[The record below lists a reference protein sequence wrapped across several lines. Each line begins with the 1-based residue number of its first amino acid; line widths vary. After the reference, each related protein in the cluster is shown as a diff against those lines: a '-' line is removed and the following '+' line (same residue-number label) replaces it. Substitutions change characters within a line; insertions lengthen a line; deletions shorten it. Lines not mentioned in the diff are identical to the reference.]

1 MRTHSLIKK
10 AMADLG
16 MPLLFAT
23 LGYALLYVAASPVIV
38 PLRNLVSLISLD
50 STTDPDAAMDS
61 TDLFA
66 GSQAEA
72 GETIKAS
79 SITFPTF
86 GDRFGNISIKGTSVD
101 APLYFGDSNTILKN
115 GVGQYNGS
123 LFPGC
128 GSTVLVGGH
137 NNSYFNGL
145 KSVKVGNTI
154 TLKTN
159 YGVYTYKVTKT
170 AVLPATDKSAYDLK
184 ATQENLVLYTC
195 YPFDMLGLT
204 PNRYFV
210 YADYVSGPRVLLD
223 Q

>member
-1 MRTHSLIKK
+1 M
-10 AMADLG
+10 
-16 MPLLFAT
+16 
-23 LGYALLYVAASPVIV
+23 
-38 PLRNLVSLISLD
+38 
-50 STTDPDAAMDS
+50 
-61 TDLFA
+61 
-66 GSQAEA
+66 
-72 GETIKAS
+72 
-79 SITFPTF
+79 
-86 GDRFGNISIKGTSVD
+86 
-101 APLYFGDSNTILKN
+101 
-115 GVGQYNGS
+115 
-123 LFPGC
+123 
-128 GSTVLVGGH
+128 LVGGH

>member
-10 AMADLG
+10 AMAYLG

-123 LFPGC
+123 LFPE
-128 GSTVLVGGH
+128 SRTSR
-137 NNSYFNGL
+137 N
-145 KSVKVGNTI
+145 
-154 TLKTN
+154 
-159 YGVYTYKVTKT
+159 
-170 AVLPATDKSAYDLK
+170 
-184 ATQENLVLYTC
+184 
-195 YPFDMLGLT
+195 
-204 PNRYFV
+204 
-210 YADYVSGPRVLLD
+210 
-223 Q
+223 

>member
-1 MRTHSLIKK
+1 MRPHSLIKK
-10 AMADLG
+10 AMAYLG

-23 LGYALLYVAASPVIV
+23 FGYALLYAAASPIIV
-38 PLRNLVSLISLD
+38 PLRNLVSLISLE
-50 STTDPDAAMDS
+50 STTDPNATMDS

-66 GSQAEA
+66 GSQAET